1 MLSSEKDVLVRQQLP
16 GFIPNYYRGAFQQ
29 FPEMAGR
36 SSQLFNTGTVAW
48 VYRCIIEEL
57 CGLKG
62 EAGCLVVAPKMPS
75 HWQKMTVKR
84 KFLNADFTV
93 KITRDKNVTEQVT
106 LVNDVCVVDNK
117 VENIQSGA
125 HYQLDVTLPL
135 NN

>member
-1 MLSSEKDVLVRQQLP
+1 
-16 GFIPNYYRGAFQQ
+16 
-29 FPEMAGR
+29 MAGR

-62 EAGCLVVAPKMPS
+62 KAGCLIVTPKMPS

-93 KITRDKNVTEQVT
+93 KITRNEGVKQQVT
-106 LVNDVCVVDNK
+106 MVDG
-117 VENIQSGA
+117 VRVAENQVASIQSGK
-125 HYQLDVTLPL
+125 HYHLDVTLPQV
-135 NN
+135 N

>member
-1 MLSSEKDVLVRQQLP
+1 
-16 GFIPNYYRGAFQQ
+16 
-29 FPEMAGR
+29 MAGR

-93 KITRDKNVTEQVT
+93 KITRDDKAKQQVMF
-106 LVNDVCVVDNK
+106 VNSVRVVGNK
-117 VENIQSGA
+117 VENIQSGK
-125 HYQLDVTLPL
+125 HYQLDVTLP
-135 NN
+135 